1 MLDLC
6 IKYDVTEVSV
16 GRGIWIMRAVSYKL
30 LSFGQFGARYGEK
43 NRSTFLEL
51 ALSFSTACSP
61 DVHVGLDMEGN
72 IFDITMAD
80 SYQECQKRC
89 TNDNRCHFFTYA
101 SETFHN
107 ASFW

>member
-6 IKYDVTEVSV
+6 IKYDSEVSV

-30 LSFGQFGARYGEK
+30 LSFGQFGAWDGEK
-43 NRSTFLEL
+43 NRSTFSEL
-51 ALSFSTACSP
+51 GLFFFTACTP

-72 IFDITMAD
+72 IFDIAMAD

-107 ASFW
+107 SSLW